1 MVITNLVQVLGGDCP
16 PPLPILVD
24 WILVA
29 LGWWDFVHIYPIGH
43 CGHTQAVR
51 LAKS

>member
-16 PPLPILVD
+16 PPSPLLPILVD

-29 LGWWDFVHIYPIGH
+29 LGWWDFVHIYPMG
-43 CGHTQAVR
+43 GGGGGGG
-51 LAKS
+51 